1 MNYNK
6 LNEYSLLKHS
16 LYLLLV
22 IPLFAVAQDKVSI
35 KTNLVS
41 WSTGSINLGAEM
53 TVSTHFS
60 VGLSGSYNPWKY
72 KPTSKLQHLLIRPE
86 VRYYP
91 CKVFRKSFFGVQGI
105 YGAFNAGGLNVPVF
119 PTIKDKRYIGTL
131 YGTSLIGGYQF
142 PISKH
147 WSVESLIGMGYIRTN
162 GELHK
167 LLKCDCLIGNK
178 KKNYFGIT
186 DIALS
191 FIYVFN

>member
-72 KPTSKLQHLLIRPE
+72 KPTSKLQHLLVRPE

-167 LLKCDCLIGNK
+167 LFKCDCLIGNK